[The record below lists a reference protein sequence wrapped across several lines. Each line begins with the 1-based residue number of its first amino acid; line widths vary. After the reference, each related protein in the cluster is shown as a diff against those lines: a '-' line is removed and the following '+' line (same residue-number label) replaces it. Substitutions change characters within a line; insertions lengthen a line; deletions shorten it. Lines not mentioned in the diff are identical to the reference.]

1 MNPATA
7 PIPENWRGALL
18 GAKLFLE
25 GMKLV
30 APGGGL
36 FRYALAPAL
45 VSLLVLT
52 ALGVLAW
59 VVVQY
64 WLTGWIEE
72 RGWWQGLA
80 WLGGLIAFFVALFLA
95 WFLFFPVMNLF
106 APLFLDP
113 ICVEVYRRKTGREL
127 QGRLGASGFLKR
139 QWFAAV
145 QSAKIFATT
154 ACVELP
160 LALFALFTTVGSII
174 AFPIN
179 GWLGGADLLDN
190 PLALK
195 HLKFRERLNFC
206 WRYRWAVVGLGAACG
221 LAMLVP
227 VLNLLVIAGG
237 TAGATLL
244 VAESESLAAENPGPI
259 PKSGDS
265 PP

>member
-1 MNPATA
+1 MTPPTA

-18 GAKLFLE
+18 GAKLFVD
-25 GMKLV
+25 GMRMV

-36 FRYALAPAL
+36 FRYTLAPAII
-45 VSLLVLT
+45 SLFVLA
-52 ALGVLAW
+52 ALGILAW

-80 WLGGLIAFFVALFLA
+80 WLGGVIAFAVALLLA

-106 APLFLDP
+106 APMFLDP
-113 ICVEVYRRKTGREL
+113 ICMEVYRRKTGREL
-127 QGRLGASGFLKR
+127 QGRLGAASYFKR

-160 LALFALFTTVGSII
+160 LALFALFTTVGSIV

-195 HLKFRERLNFC
+195 HMKFRERLNFC
-206 WRYRWAVVGLGAACG
+206 WRYRWAVAGLGAASG

-237 TAGATLL
+237 TAAATLL
-244 VAESESLAAENPGPI
+244 LVQSEQTNPREPAIISPVGKLA
-259 PKSGDS
+259 
-265 PP
+265 